1 MTSTPRISPT
11 LIPVQRNHLI
21 TSTKLGERPR
31 DDKLCFS
38 IAGERASLNAVKL
51 RFVARPQEL
60 PPVPERG
67 RLALVDLAFANGEA
81 FERVTKPLIDAAGE
95 RLSIWIDHH
104 DHEVWPRYRD
114 DPRFRLVSKVEARAC
129 PQLVDPEIVARAQP
143 VEHLWAHADFDGC
156 VAAAKFLLEGRSPYP
171 EADEDARWADA
182 PGHGFSVSERGRRLA
197 WAMDEAS
204 VQLKSGP
211 YIDLLFGIV
220 RSLVDGQEPASLK
233 RQLDELAAGQV
244 QRQERL
250 RETYFEGLTRPHP
263 ELLLLELGKNVE
275 KSDKKFLLREME
287 KRARVAAIDEKGHF
301 TVATFHD
308 EGPRGIDLRQVP
320 GLKGQRG
327 FAWGKTSLEALLK
340 ALAPSL

>member
-1 MTSTPRISPT
+1 
-11 LIPVQRNHLI
+11 
-21 TSTKLGERPR
+21 
-31 DDKLCFS
+31 
-38 IAGERASLNAVKL
+38 VKL

-81 FERVTKPLIDAAGE
+81 FDRVTKPFIEAVGE
-95 RLSIWIDHH
+95 RLSVWIDHH
-104 DHEVWPRYRD
+104 DHEVWPHYQN
-114 DPRFRLVSKVEARAC
+114 DPRFRLVPKVEARAC
-129 PQLVDPEIVARAQP
+129 PQLVDPEIVAWAQP
-143 VEHLWAHADFDGC
+143 VDHLWAHADFDGC
-156 VAAAKFLLEGRSPYP
+156 VAAAKFMLNGRAPYP

-182 PGHGFSVSERGRRLA
+182 PGRGFDVSVRGRRLA
-197 WAMDEAS
+197 WAMDEGS
-204 VQLKSGP
+204 VRLKSAQ

-220 RSLVDGQEPASLK
+220 RSLVDGEEPESL
-233 RQLDELAAGQV
+233 RSQLDELAEGQV
-244 QRQERL
+244 RRQERL

-263 ELLLLELGKNVE
+263 ELLLLELGKNAE

-308 EGPRGIDLRQVP
+308 DGPTGIDLRQVP

-327 FAWGKTSLEALLK
+327 FAWGKTSLDALLK
-340 ALAPSL
+340 ALTPSL